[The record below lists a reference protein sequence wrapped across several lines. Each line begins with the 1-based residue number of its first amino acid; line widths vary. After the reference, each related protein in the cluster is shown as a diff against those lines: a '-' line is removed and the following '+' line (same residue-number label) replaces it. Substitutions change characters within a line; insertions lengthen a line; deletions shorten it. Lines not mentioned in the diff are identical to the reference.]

1 MPLTTSR
8 NTSLKLEA
16 KPSEGGLPKLL
27 ATVFAL
33 SLVTA
38 WQDANAA
45 CDTSGANCNCE
56 PDVIPFLNSEL
67 EPGEN
72 GQLPIS
78 LEGDEVESIGD
89 GLVILRGN
97 AELVQGRQRLTGDEL
112 RYSRATDEIQ
122 GTGNVAWR
130 SPAGDWLKT
139 DSLTVQVPTQ
149 VGEAGKSEFKMAA
162 RNGINDGTKSVAV
175 QARGTADQVFL
186 EGDGVT
192 RLKKVL
198 YTTCAEGQDD
208 VMLSASELV
217 LDQNTGRGVAK
228 NLGVRFKG
236 VPIFYFPA
244 LSFPINDK
252 RKTGVLFPEFGTETG
267 SGFVL
272 GVPWYWNVHEQ
283 LDATVTPTLYT
294 ERGAQVRG
302 EVRYMGENVEG
313 QFNGEFLPGDDKF
326 NGEDRFLVKFEHEQT
341 FGDNWNLKGIY
352 NDLSD
357 PEYYNDFYSDIDYYS
372 VFFVDRQASLN
383 YRGDWLNFG
392 VRSFQYKAVDTGFT
406 EPYERLP
413 EVTIS
418 TNFDEGPLDLEYG
431 LKGSFV
437 EFSHESFLKAQRL
450 DATPFLELPLEN
462 TWGFFRPRVE
472 VRHTQY
478 KLDGDNLQIQ
488 TSDAF
493 VNAMGQIEIPATF
506 ASFSELNDTSPSRT
520 APVVSL
526 DAGLFFE
533 RRARWFGVDAV
544 QTLEPR
550 IFYAYAP
557 EVDQSNLPLFDSSEI
572 TYNNFGEI
580 YRANR
585 YYGADRVGD
594 TNQVTFS
601 LTSRIDDSE
610 TGDRLLKG
618 SIGTVLFLKDRKG
631 LEGID
636 SRTGLPFARADNTD
650 GVADFLG
657 EVHMQIGDNISTY
670 GYLQWNT
677 DENNV
682 RQGQFDLN
690 YNSDGGRYIGV
701 GYRYTDQWIEQ
712 IHVRARLP
720 ITARWAVFGDD
731 RYSLK
736 DEENIE
742 TEVGFEYNGCCWR
755 LRVFYQ
761 NRVRTTNDDRQ
772 SFLAEFELT
781 GLARIRSGL

>member
-1 MPLTTSR
+1 MPLAMSR
-8 NTSLKLEA
+8 NTRWKLKT
-16 KPSEGGLPKLL
+16 KPKVGGLPKLL

-33 SLVTA
+33 LLGSA
-38 WQDANAA
+38 WQSANAA

-56 PDVIPFLNSEL
+56 PDVIPFPNSDL

-89 GLVILRGN
+89 GVVLLRGN

-112 RYSRATDEIQ
+112 RYNRSTDEIE
-122 GTGNVAWR
+122 GSGDVAWR
-130 SPAGDWLKT
+130 SPAGDWLQT
-139 DSLTVQVPTQ
+139 DSLKVQVPTQ
-149 VGEAGKSEFKMAA
+149 IGEAGKSEFKMAA
-162 RNGINDGTKSVAV
+162 RNGINDDTESVAV
-175 QARGTADQVFL
+175 QARGSAEQVFL
-186 EGDGVT
+186 EGAGVT
-192 RLKKVL
+192 RLRKVV
-198 YTTCAEGQDD
+198 YTTCSEGQDD
-208 VMLSASELV
+208 VMLSASELE

-252 RKTGVLFPEFGTETG
+252 RKTGVLFPEFGSQTDN
-267 SGFVL
+267 GFVF
-272 GVPWYWNVHEQ
+272 GIPWYWNIHEQ
-283 LDATVTPTLYT
+283 MDATITPTWYT
-294 ERGAQVRG
+294 ERGVQLKG
-302 EVRYMGENVEG
+302 EVRYMGEKVQG
-313 QFNGEFLPGDDKF
+313 QFNGEFLPGDDEF
-326 NGEDRFLVKFEHEQT
+326 NGEDRFLVKFEHQQR
-341 FGDNWNLKGIY
+341 FGDNWNLRGVY

-357 PEYYNDFYSDIDYYS
+357 TEYYNDFYNDVDFYS

-383 YRGDWLNFG
+383 YRGDWLNVG
-392 VRSFQYKAVDTGFT
+392 VRAFQYKAVDTGFT

-418 TNFDEGPLDLEYG
+418 TNFDEGPLDIEYG
-431 LKGSFV
+431 LRGSFV
-437 EFSHESFLKAQRL
+437 EFSHESFLNTQRL

-462 TWGFFRPRVE
+462 TWGFFKPRVE

-478 KLDGDNLQIQ
+478 NIDGDNFLIN

-493 VNAMGQIEIPATF
+493 VNAMGEVEIPAGFTP
-506 ASFSELNDTSPSRT
+506 FSELNDTSPSRT
-520 APVVSL
+520 APVFSL

-533 RRARWFGVDAV
+533 RRARWFGRDAI

-550 IFYAYAP
+550 AFYAYAP
-557 EVDQSNLPLFDSSEI
+557 EVDQSALPLFDSSEI

-585 YYGADRVGD
+585 FYGADRVGD
-594 TNQVTFS
+594 TNQVTFA

-610 TGDRLLKG
+610 TGDRLLKA
-618 SIGTVLFLKDRKG
+618 SLGTVVFLKDRKG

-636 SRTGLPFARADNTD
+636 SRTGLPFAREDNTD
-650 GVADFLG
+650 GIADVLG
-657 EVHMQIGDNISTY
+657 EVHTQLGDNISAY
-670 GYLQWNT
+670 AYVQWNT
-677 DENNV
+677 DASNV
-682 RQGQFDLN
+682 RQAQFDFN
-690 YNSDGGRYIGV
+690 YNDGGRFLGV
-701 GYRYTDQWIEQ
+701 GYRYTDNSIEQ
-712 IHVRARLP
+712 IDVRAQLP
-720 ITARWAVFGDD
+720 ITERWTVFGND
-731 RYSLK
+731 RFSIR
-736 DEENIE
+736 DEENLE

-755 LRVFYQ
+755 LRLFYQ
-761 NRVRTTNDDRQ
+761 NRVRSTSNDRQ